1 MELQGADSRACSSH
15 GKSLCSAKVLPSAAN
30 SVEISKAYAALK
42 FAGAS
47 PSQPISAGHA
57 RVAKARATFPGLARC
72 SRVSRAQISQV
83 STAFGAFSRA
93 SRWLPIF
100 NIRFEMTETQFDLT
114 RDRFALLCQKTLGS
128 AEDSGRIGACWNQLL
143 VCGPARNVSTISR
156 ETALRARPTACR
168 NLGSDLSP
176 FRASSSSRS

>member
-15 GKSLCSAKVLPSAAN
+15 GKSLRSAKVLPSVEN
-30 SVEISKAYAALK
+30 SVEISKAYVALK

-47 PSQPISAGHA
+47 PPAPASRSL
-57 RVAKARATFPGLARC
+57 RATPASRKQGRHSCGLARC

-93 SRWLPIF
+93 SLWLPIF

-114 RDRFALLCQKTLGS
+114 RDQFALLSRRLWALPKTL
-128 AEDSGRIGACWNQLL
+128 AEWAHAGTN
-143 VCGPARNVSTISR
+143 
-156 ETALRARPTACR
+156 
-168 NLGSDLSP
+168 
-176 FRASSSSRS
+176 SSSAARRGT